1 MADQAIPE
9 VERQNSA
16 VTGLQRLQAAAAAR
30 IPAPPATPA
39 YSTLPNGTVQNRAG
53 VEIFKP
59 RPREETRL
67 P

>member
-1 MADQAIPE
+1 MANGNIPDI
-9 VERQNSA
+9 ERQNSA
-16 VTGLQRLQAAAAAR
+16 ATALQRLSAAARAR

-59 RPREETRL
+59 RPREENRL